1 MITKDLI
8 IETATNLFLAN
19 GVKTI
24 TMDRLAK
31 ELHTSKR
38 TIYTHF
44 KDKTALLQACLEK
57 YHLKVREENES
68 IIKNSSN
75 AIEAM
80 GYLHQ
85 HIVRRASFV
94 NPRFFNDILHY
105 YPGMLSQSYKK
116 TDNFAHQQLVDLA
129 HWGIQD
135 RIFLKDIDVDVT
147 VKTVLGLLKLLK
159 DNNLFPI
166 TAYSKERLTFG
177 VMVPYMRGLCTSR
190 GLKILEMQEEL
201 FRVSI

>member
-8 IETATNLFLAN
+8 IETATKLFLSN

-24 TMDRLAK
+24 TMDRIVK

-44 KDKTALLQACLEK
+44 KDKTALLRSCLER
-57 YHLKVREENES
+57 YHAKVRDENEAT
-68 IIKNSSN
+68 IQEASN

-85 HIVRRASFV
+85 HIVRRASQV
-94 NPRFFNDILHY
+94 NPSFFNDIIHY
-105 YPGMLSQSYKK
+105 YPGMLGKSYKEM
-116 TDNFAHQQLVDLA
+116 DNFAHQQVVDLA
-129 HWGIQD
+129 EWGIQD
-135 RIFLKDIDVDVT
+135 GIFLKELDVEVT
-147 VKTVLGLLKLLK
+147 VKTVLALLKLLK

-166 TAYSKERLTFG
+166 KDYSKERLTFG
-177 VMVPYMRGLCTSR
+177 VMVPYMRGVCTSK

>member
-8 IETATNLFLAN
+8 INTAIKLFLSN

-24 TMDRLAK
+24 TMDRLVK

-38 TIYTHF
+38 TIYLHF
-44 KDKTALLQACLEK
+44 KDKTALLKACLET
-57 YHLKVREENES
+57 YHAKVRQENEN
-68 IIKNSSN
+68 IIKESSN

-85 HIVRRASFV
+85 HIVRRASLV
-94 NPRFFNDILHY
+94 NPSFFNDIIHY
-105 YPGMLSQSYKK
+105 YPGMLSASYKQ
-116 TDNFAHQQLVDLA
+116 TDNFAHQQVVDLA
-129 HWGIQD
+129 EWGISD
-135 RIFLKDIDVDVT
+135 GIFLKDLDVEVT
-147 VKTVLGLLKLLK
+147 VKTVLALLKLLK

-166 TAYSKERLTFG
+166 AAYSKERLTFG
-177 VMVPYMRGLCTSR
+177 VMVPYMRGVCTPK
-190 GLKILEMQEEL
+190 GLEILEMQEEL